1 MMDKRVCKRSNK
13 WNGVNIDNADRDQ
26 KDQRNKK
33 RRVDDEETTLQVVQ

>member
-1 MMDKRVCKRSNK
+1 MMDKRVCKHSNK
-13 WNGVNIDNADRDQ
+13 WNGMNIDNADRDQ